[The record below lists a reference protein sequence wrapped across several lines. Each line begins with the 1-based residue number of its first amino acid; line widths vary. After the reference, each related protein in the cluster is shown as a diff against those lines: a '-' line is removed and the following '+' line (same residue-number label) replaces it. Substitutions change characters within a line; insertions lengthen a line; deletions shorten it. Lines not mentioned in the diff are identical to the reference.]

1 MINNAKEIAEQ
12 LAAIAASYRATLPEK
27 LRQIETAWRYL
38 QEHGWNETRYAQL
51 YHLLHS
57 MAGSAETMGLPEL
70 TCSARLLLQA
80 LKTWSAIKTEP
91 NSTRLPFHTE
101 LHNFAK
107 IIHLAK
113 DAHNQAAN
121 VIDPEKKRPA

>member
-1 MINNAKEIAEQ
+1 MNNTAKEIAEQ
-12 LAAIAASYRATLPEK
+12 LAAIAASYRVTLPEK

-38 QEHGWNETRYAQL
+38 QEHGWDETRYAQL

-70 TCSARLLLQA
+70 TRSARLLLQA
-80 LKTWSAIKTEP
+80 LKAWSTIKTEP
-91 NSTRLPFHTE
+91 NSTRLPFHAE

-113 DAHNQAAN
+113 DNRSQDTG